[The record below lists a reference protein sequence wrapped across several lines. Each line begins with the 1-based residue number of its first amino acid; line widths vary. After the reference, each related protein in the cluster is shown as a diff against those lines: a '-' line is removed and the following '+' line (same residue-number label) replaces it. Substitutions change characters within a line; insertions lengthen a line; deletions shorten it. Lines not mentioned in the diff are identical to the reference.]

1 MFILSFKSVFKWDI
15 DVYIVDM
22 GVNLEILFNCLI
34 GFNFFL

>member
-22 GVNLEILFNCLI
+22 GVNFDDFI
-34 GFNFFL
+34 